1 MSSKRSPPKAFS
13 WNLEDI
19 EEAQNSV
26 PEEFADKMTSLET
39 KWNAKRAKAEGR
51 PMVPYCK

>member
-1 MSSKRSPPKAFS
+1 MLRDVFRFQSRISNRKHKFH
-13 WNLEDI
+13 E
-19 EEAQNSV
+19 NSV